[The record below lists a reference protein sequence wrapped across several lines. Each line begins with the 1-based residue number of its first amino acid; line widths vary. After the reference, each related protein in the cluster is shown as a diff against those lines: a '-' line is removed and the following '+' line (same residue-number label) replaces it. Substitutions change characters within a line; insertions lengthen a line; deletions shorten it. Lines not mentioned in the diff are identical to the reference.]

1 MSSPGEVKVTK
12 PVSPWSKDYH
22 TSVVGMDTTEGWHK
36 ILPDWDS
43 IGDPSTT
50 GNTETRFVSRHGI
63 TERVMIH
70 KKVYM
75 DLDKDVDF
83 LSWFHKETNP
93 IRKEVHTPVYTT
105 SKNFGVLDNL
115 SNFWI
120 CRYQYH
126 VIRQTYQ

>member
-1 MSSPGEVKVTK
+1 MFLIGLALPVVHIKQQTSGRNCRYGKGWTVTETIEC
-12 PVSPWSKDYH
+12 H
-22 TSVVGMDTTEGWHK
+22 
-36 ILPDWDS
+36 
-43 IGDPSTT
+43 PSTT

-115 SNFWI
+115 SNF
-120 CRYQYH
+120 
-126 VIRQTYQ
+126 